1 MVQET
6 SNEGRNPWRRFKYIT
21 KGHHLG
27 SATRATFPISCLY
40 FFSKSKVHSKPL
52 FPTQQFSSDPEVL
65 TQSSQWTVP
74 LLWHGVKLQLR
85 TLSSNG
91 TISLI
96 CVKKKLVLTCKNST
110 TEQQPLC
117 LIHRQTAWC
126 LNSDTVRNPSF
137 HWRA

>member
-1 MVQET
+1 MLQET
-6 SNEGRNPWRRFKYIT
+6 SNEGRDHWRRFKYIT
-21 KGHHLG
+21 KGQRLG
-27 SATRATFPISCLY
+27 SGTTATFPTSCLY

-52 FPTQQFSSDPEVL
+52 FPTQHFSSDPEVL
-65 TQSSQWTVP
+65 TQSSQWTVS
-74 LLWHGVKLQLR
+74 LWCNGVKLQLR

-91 TISLI
+91 TISLT

-110 TEQQPLC
+110 TEEQPLC
-117 LIHRQTAWC
+117 LIYRQTSWW